1 LENLRVSPLKSRNR
15 TLFLLALGAVGSV
28 VFLTAAAFFVYHTTK
43 DLLSARDWE
52 EHSQEVLNTL
62 QLTSQRLDRLDLTSR
77 LYFAEKDRDDL
88 GAAQTVAVVLVAGVS
103 HLTGLVGDN
112 PAQEALAQAL
122 QSCTSELKQIADKT
136 SPADVAGQ
144 SIVFGQKVLD
154 CRDYVVRMQADE
166 NMLLRQRRDES
177 QRGAY
182 RSLSAGAVFLL
193 VSLVTVLVLFGL
205 LVRDAAQQYKAKQE
219 VFDANAR
226 LASTVQ
232 LMEQRAVETGLL
244 TATQEEL
251 QLCTNVAQAYQ
262 VTVRRCSQLLPS
274 ASIALLMIN
283 NSRQM
288 LELVAAS
295 GGLTHVVEGF
305 SLDACCGLRGGQI
318 RWRKRGQS
326 EIDCEHFVGAP
337 PENYLCMPLTAH
349 GDTLGILYV
358 ECSPDE
364 DMPHIEAKME
374 ALKSIVK
381 VAAVFFGSLNLR
393 ARLENQSIRDGLTN
407 LFNRHFMEISLDREI
422 RRAARS
428 RTELAVLMIDV
439 DHFKHFNDTFGH
451 EAGDYVLREVAEVF
465 RNTVRV
471 EDIICRYGGEEFV
484 IIFPE
489 TGAESAKTRAEEIR
503 RQIQRLQLRFRGE
516 NLRETTVSIGIAVYP
531 EAGNSLVELLRN
543 ADRALYAAKNR
554 GRNCVVTSLTEVT
567 A

>member
-77 LYFAEKDRDDL
+77 LYFAEKNRDDL

-136 SPADVAGQ
+136 SPADVVGQ

-205 LVRDAAQQYKAKQE
+205 LVRDAMQQFKAKQE

-232 LMEQRAVETGLL
+232 LMEQRAVEAGLL

-295 GGLTHVVEGF
+295 GGLTQVVEGF

>member
-1 LENLRVSPLKSRNR
+1 M
-15 TLFLLALGAVGSV
+15 GSV

-77 LYFAEKDRDDL
+77 LYFAEKNRDDL

-232 LMEQRAVETGLL
+232 LMEQRAVEAGLL

-295 GGLTHVVEGF
+295 GGLTQVVEGF

>member
-1 LENLRVSPLKSRNR
+1 MENLRVSPLKSRNR

-205 LVRDAAQQYKAKQE
+205 LVRDAMQQFKAKQE
-219 VFDANAR
+219 AFDANAR
-226 LASTVQ
+226 LASTIQ
-232 LMEQRAVETGLL
+232 LMEQRAVEAGLL

-295 GGLTHVVEGF
+295 GGLTQVVEGF

>member
-1 LENLRVSPLKSRNR
+1 MENLRVSPLKSRNR

>member
-1 LENLRVSPLKSRNR
+1 LENSRVSPLKSRNR

-43 DLLSARDWE
+43 NLLSARDWE

-77 LYFAEKDRDDL
+77 LYFAEKSRDDL
-88 GAAQTVAVVLVAGVS
+88 RAAQTAAVVLVAGVS
-103 HLTGLVGDN
+103 HLTVLVGDN
-112 PAQEALAQAL
+112 PAQEARAQAL
-122 QSCTSELKQIADKT
+122 QSCASELKQIADKT
-136 SPADVAGQ
+136 SLADVAGQ

-166 NMLLRQRRDES
+166 NMLLWQRRDES

-182 RSLSAGAVFLL
+182 RSLSAGMVFLL

-205 LVRDAAQQYKAKQE
+205 LVRDAAQQYKAEQE
-219 VFDANAR
+219 IFDANAR

-232 LMEQRAVETGLL
+232 LMEQQAVETGLL

-251 QLCTNVAQAYQ
+251 QLCTNVTQAYQ

-364 DMPHIEAKME
+364 DMSHIEAKME

-422 RRAARS
+422 RRAARG

-439 DHFKHFNDTFGH
+439 DYFKHFNDTFGH
-451 EAGDYVLREVAEVF
+451 EAGDYVLREAAEVF
-465 RNTVRV
+465 RNTVRA

-489 TGAESAKTRAEEIR
+489 TGAESAKMRAEEIR
-503 RQIQRLQLRFRGE
+503 KRIQRLQLRFRGE

-543 ADRALYAAKNR
+543 ADRALYAAKNC